1 MLKHEIVKFFT
12 MNQPSTGSITRGSR
26 LELATDSD
34 GKLFLPAVRKDVSGY
49 SEDGSQTVRTGMEAV
64 IAIRIA
70 AKLIHLNM
78 ERWAETQGLSEGR
91 LQVLFI
97 LRIHPEGVP
106 LGQLA
111 GMQRVSPRNITG
123 LVDALERDGLVE
135 RVPDPLDRRSVT
147 ARLTDAGEQRINGIW
162 KQAIDKQLPIVRGF
176 SSEELV
182 ELRHLA
188 LRLVR
193 NLREEIGDIHQ

>member
-1 MLKHEIVKFFT
+1 
-12 MNQPSTGSITRGSR
+12 MNHHSTSATTRSSR

-49 SEDGSQTVRTGMEAV
+49 SEDGSRQLRAGMEAL

-70 AKLIHLNM
+70 AKLIHLGM

-91 LQVLFI
+91 LQLLFC
-97 LRIHPEGVP
+97 LRTRPGGLP

-111 GMQRVSPRNITG
+111 AMQQVSPRNVTG
-123 LVDALERDGLVE
+123 LVDGLERDGLVE
-135 RVPDPLDRRSVT
+135 RVPDPQDRRSVM
-147 ARLTDAGEQRINGIW
+147 ARLTDAGEQRIKGMW
-162 KQAIDKQLPIVRGF
+162 EQAIEQQLPIVRGM

-193 NLREEIGDIHQ
+193 NLKEEIGGIDA